1 MNNMLKLRTLI
12 AQLVLIL
19 SFSFLSF
26 GQGIQ
31 FTHEPFSAILTKAK
45 SENKLVFLDA
55 YTTWC
60 GPCKWMAKTIFV
72 KPEVGDYFNTR
83 FVNAKI
89 DMEKGEG
96 IELARRFQVEAYPT
110 LLFLNGEGEV
120 VHRSLGAR
128 EADGLIQLGNI
139 ALDPQKNLAGLKKAF
154 WKDSTSFA
162 PAYAYLSALKDAEVS
177 GQKEVFEAYFRH
189 QPESKWME
197 STNWRMLHDFIQSRK
212 NPLFQYMVQH
222 RSEYESKFGKD
233 SVSGKIRDVLF
244 AALENAASQQNPA
257 LWEEV
262 KAEIEQQNLPGAKR
276 AIALTYAQLPGED
289 MDEVRKRMMLFAKD
303 FSFDEPGELAYWSM
317 AFLEGATDKAQL
329 KQAEQWSA
337 KAASMVP
344 DNYTIL
350 DTWAHLLEKN
360 GNKLKAKEV
369 ANRALKAGKQSGD
382 DVSSVQE
389 LLKRLGSTT
398 KAKPSAKTRK

>member
-1 MNNMLKLRTLI
+1 MNNMLKIRLLLTNLVILI
-12 AQLVLIL
+12 AISSSAQPT
-19 SFSFLSF
+19 
-26 GQGIQ
+26 GIQ
-31 FTHEPFSAILTKAK
+31 FTHEPFSAILAKAK
-45 SENKLVFLDA
+45 TENKLVFLDA

-60 GPCKWMAKTIFV
+60 GPCKWMAKSIFV
-72 KPEVGDYFNTR
+72 KPEVGSFFNTR

-128 EADGLIQLGNI
+128 EADGLIQLGTI

-154 WKDSTSFA
+154 WKDSTAFA
-162 PAYAYLSALKDAEVS
+162 PAYAYLSALKDAEAS
-177 GQKEVFEAYFRH
+177 GQKEVFDTYFRH
-189 QPESKWME
+189 QPENQWME
-197 STNWRMLHDFIQSRK
+197 RANWRMLHDFIQSRK

-222 RSEYESKFGKD
+222 RAEYESRYGKD
-233 SVSGKIRDVLF
+233 SVGSKIRDVLF

-289 MDEVRKRMMLFAKD
+289 MDEVRKRMMLFAKE
-303 FSFDEPGELAYWSM
+303 FTFDEPGELAYWSM

-350 DTWAHLLEKN
+350 DTWAHLLEKT
-360 GNKLKAKEV
+360 GNKVKAKDV

-382 DVSSVQE
+382 DVSSTQE

-398 KAKPSAKTRK
+398 KAKPSTKIRK